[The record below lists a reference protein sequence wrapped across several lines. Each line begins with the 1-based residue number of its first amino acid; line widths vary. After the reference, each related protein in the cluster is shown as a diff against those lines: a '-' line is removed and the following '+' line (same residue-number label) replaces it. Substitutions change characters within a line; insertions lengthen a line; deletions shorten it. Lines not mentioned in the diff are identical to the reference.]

1 MEAVAATDPGC
12 EAGKCAGPPL
22 WGGIY
27 MVKRLRFSQIEAN
40 FHFSLRAEQIAAEY
54 VSFPELP

>member
-40 FHFSLRAEQIAAEY
+40 FHFSLLFVWLR
-54 VSFPELP
+54 VKLVKR